1 MLNSIF
7 FFDLLGASVA
17 LFWYLAAAGPRGWC
31 QGAASRSCAQGA
43 VKLRNFVGGEIL
55 ELGNISMPPDHPPK
69 TSNPASGRGEH
80 MFGKR
85 SCVNAAWRFIG
96 AAKKKKK
103 RSPLILYHTL
113 VLKVKSFSRNF
124 FKKFQEKQLLF
135 GRFCDIIIIEKRKG
149 VYKL

>member
-85 SCVNAAWRFIG
+85 SCVNAAWRVNRSC
-96 AAKKKKK
+96 KKKKK
-103 RSPLILYHTL
+103 KKISPLIISYFGH
-113 VLKVKSFSRNF
+113 KSQVI
-124 FKKFQEKQLLF
+124 FKKFF
-135 GRFCDIIIIEKRKG
+135 
-149 VYKL
+149 